1 MNFRID
7 EIVEEDWYVD
17 SNIVTSWEFKEFA
30 NCNNFQVWTSN
41 GWQNI
46 KKIVRH
52 KTEKK
57 YLSNK
62 NKLWNC

>member
-1 MNFRID
+1 MNLRID

-17 SNIVTSWEFKEFA
+17 SNIVTSWEFNEFA

-46 KKIVRH
+46 RKIVRH